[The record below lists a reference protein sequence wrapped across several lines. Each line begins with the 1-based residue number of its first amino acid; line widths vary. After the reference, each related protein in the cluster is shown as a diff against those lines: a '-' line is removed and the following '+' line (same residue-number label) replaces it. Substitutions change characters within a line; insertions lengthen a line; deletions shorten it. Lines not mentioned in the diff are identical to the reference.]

1 MKKYT
6 ISQILLW
13 LCFVAGTASAQETRL
28 YSGVIQIPVMGPMEI
43 TLGISETDAGTFLL
57 LTVPM
62 QGVKDI
68 PLHATYKQDG
78 SLSAELPQAE
88 LQFIVFENAELTL
101 LTGKMIQGLE
111 FEIEFERVSKHK
123 ELVRPQLPNAPFP
136 YIEYEVTAQHPEGH
150 VLQGTLTIPEGR
162 GPFPC
167 AILISGSGMQDRDES
182 LMGHKP
188 FLVIADYLS
197 RNGIA
202 VLRYDDRGIGG
213 SVMENIEDIYGDTSE
228 DFATDASVM
237 VHAARI
243 HPEIDERR
251 VGVIGHSEGG
261 LIGPMVA
268 IGDPKLTF
276 IVMLAGPGVAGFE
289 LLPVQQALLLH
300 ASGADD
306 EIIDRVIDASMS
318 FYELMQ
324 ANASDEELIEQMT
337 ELITVHFLAQHLE
350 VSEELFEQEV
360 EDGIS
365 QMTSPWMRFFLFYDP
380 ATALAQVTCPV
391 LALNGT
397 KDLQVDANQNLSAI
411 EAVKSST
418 GNDITIV
425 KLEGLNHLFQPAI
438 TGAISEYSQIETT
451 FDPEALQIMGEWI
464 KEITDG
470 N

>member
-1 MKKYT
+1 
-6 ISQILLW
+6 
-13 LCFVAGTASAQETRL
+13 
-28 YSGVIQIPVMGPMEI
+28 
-43 TLGISETDAGTFLL
+43 
-57 LTVPM
+57 
-62 QGVKDI
+62 
-68 PLHATYKQDG
+68 
-78 SLSAELPQAE
+78 
-88 LQFIVFENAELTL
+88 
-101 LTGKMIQGLE
+101 
-111 FEIEFERVSKHK
+111 
-123 ELVRPQLPNAPFP
+123 
-136 YIEYEVTAQHPEGH
+136 
-150 VLQGTLTIPEGR
+150 
-162 GPFPC
+162 
-167 AILISGSGMQDRDES
+167 
-182 LMGHKP
+182 
-188 FLVIADYLS
+188 
-197 RNGIA
+197 
-202 VLRYDDRGIGG
+202 
-213 SVMENIEDIYGDTSE
+213 
-228 DFATDASVM
+228 
-237 VHAARI
+237 
-243 HPEIDERR
+243 
-251 VGVIGHSEGG
+251 
-261 LIGPMVA
+261 
-268 IGDPKLTF
+268 
-276 IVMLAGPGVAGFE
+276 
-289 LLPVQQALLLH
+289 
-300 ASGADD
+300 
-306 EIIDRVIDASMS
+306 
-318 FYELMQ
+318 LMQ